1 MKWEANRRQL
11 SQRQRVL
18 ITCAVLAWLL
28 FVILWLATDAM
39 ILKAHAAPLEQT
51 SALTFDTSASSVC
64 QRGVVTDFL
73 PAAGGHIVYVVRS
86 GHTMADAYFTVRHF
100 RKTQRVNV
108 CAGIVK

>member
-1 MKWEANRRQL
+1 MKWEANRRHL

-39 ILKAHAAPLEQT
+39 ILKAHAAPLKQT
-51 SALTFDTSASSVC
+51 SATTQIAPAATIC
-64 QRGVVTDFL
+64 QHGVVTAFRSA
-73 PAAGGHIVYVVRS
+73 PGGHIVYVVRT
-86 GHTMADAYFTVRHF
+86 GHAFADAYFTTRHF
-100 RKTQRVNV
+100 WPTQLVIV